1 MVHWDHGNR
10 NLINFVSSTIK
21 EMEIQSSDLSIKGFN
36 ITIDQL
42 NHILEN
48 HPYFHLGLMEKSRIL
63 QKTNHIDSI
72 KTIRKC
78 AILFPDR
85 SLLHSFL
92 HENNEIESATLND
105 ETQIESIKAEP
116 EEDHKTETISVKIE
130 ASASDENEEIK
141 IQEKKNLEKNYF
153 IEAVNQSIQ
162 IEASHYSINDL
173 IEKEDKEKEKLKNE
187 EEIKI
192 LSFSEWIGG
201 NEVFKE
207 NSTTSHNKLIDKFI
221 QESPQ
226 ISKLTDSSFYS
237 PIEKGKQSISE
248 ETLPFSETL
257 ASIYI
262 KQGNK
267 ALAIKA
273 YRYLMLKNPQK
284 SVYFADLIKKL
295 EE

>member
-1 MVHWDHGNR
+1 
-10 NLINFVSSTIK
+10 
-21 EMEIQSSDLSIKGFN
+21 MEIQSSDLSVKGFN

-42 NHILEN
+42 NHVLEN

-78 AILFPDR
+78 AILFPER

-92 HENNEIESATLND
+92 HENNEIETAPFKD
-105 ETQIESIKAEP
+105 EKRIEVFKAEP
-116 EEDHKTETISVKIE
+116 EDVQKTETIAVNLEKSISE
-130 ASASDENEEIK
+130 DNEDVK

-173 IEKEDKEKEKLKNE
+173 IEKENEEKEKLKNE
-187 EEIKI
+187 EDIKV

-201 NEVFKE
+201 NELFKE
-207 NSTTSHNKLIDKFI
+207 KTSPSHNKLIDKFI

-257 ASIYI
+257 ASIYV

>member
-1 MVHWDHGNR
+1 
-10 NLINFVSSTIK
+10 
-21 EMEIQSSDLSIKGFN
+21 MEIQSSDLSIKGFN

-42 NHILEN
+42 NHVLEN

-63 QKTNHIDSI
+63 QKTNHIDSLN
-72 KTIRKC
+72 TIRKC

-92 HENNEIESATLND
+92 HENNEIDSATLND
-105 ETQIESIKAEP
+105 ENEIPIFKTELEADP
-116 EEDHKTETISVKIE
+116 KTETKSIEVKEFQIK
-130 ASASDENEEIK
+130 DNEGIK
-141 IQEKKNLEKNYF
+141 TQEKTNLEKNYI

-162 IEASHYSINDL
+162 IEASHYSINDI
-173 IEKEDKEKEKLKNE
+173 IEKEAKNKEKLKNE
-187 EEIKI
+187 EGIKV

-201 NEVFKE
+201 SEVTKE
-207 NSTTSHNKLIDKFI
+207 NSFESHNKLIDKFI